1 LTIGRTTYVLY
12 IKNFIRAA
20 LKEEKKRK
28 EKKKKNFKKKEWHPT

>member
-28 EKKKKNFKKKEWHPT
+28 EKKRKEVEKL